1 MKIKY
6 SNFFT
11 ESKIEELFKEAIA
24 ELGFSNTEK
33 DSEEEI
39 DLSKDQEQKVV
50 EFIVNKEIAKEENT
64 KHLWMAINDI
74 NLTKINE
81 LENNID
87 GKEYAEILITSLL
100 LNSIIRNNK
109 VIKFLLTE
117 TEISQYPTLKATIIP
132 DFLDIN
138 DKSELNE
145 EIIELLSIDNESIFR
160 KELGYFLWNYNIPD
174 ELFIKSFENIADINK
189 PLIRACLEIK
199 V

>member
-1 MKIKY
+1 MTCLIILTIIY
-6 SNFFT
+6 HSSTHSVSFVEEIDN
-11 ESKIEELFKEAIA
+11 KIEELFKEAIA

-117 TEISQYPTLKATIIP
+117 IEISQYPTLKATIIP
-132 DFLDIN
+132 DFLEPVL
-138 DKSELNE
+138 K
-145 EIIELLSIDNESIFR
+145 R
-160 KELGYFLWNYNIPD
+160 YK
-174 ELFIKSFENIADINK
+174 K
-189 PLIRACLEIK
+189 
-199 V
+199 